1 MLPADAATMSPGDL
15 QEHTVV
21 YPDREGFTYVV
32 APNDAHRWY
41 YPDRMTRDE
50 ALIFKVFDS
59 ADDGRARFTAHSAVQ
74 IPGQAPGTPRR
85 ESCEVRALVVFDTQH
100 PKL

>member
-1 MLPADAATMSPGDL
+1 MSPGDL

-41 YPDRMTRDE
+41 YPDQMTRDE

-74 IPGQAPGTPRR
+74 IPGALDTPRR
-85 ESCEVRALVVFDTQH
+85 ESCEVRALVVFETQQ